1 MLQEV
6 NNQHPML
13 IKLTSC
19 LPDDTREML
28 KWCCVF
34 ISFEFASVLMPN
46 INWYVPPKYVSTGFL
61 QCSHQILFTRMWSH
75 MKKIFWDASSTLVP
89 TVPLFFPVL
98 GGCVW
103 GIVIFS
109 WPYCKP
115 CMYWSYSLN
124 SMSCESPALLIMLS
138 SVCSGWQW
146 LFFHV
151 TSCSGSM
158 SFLQQSWDAIL
169 QAGLSVCCMPH
180 LQAHLYPPLVV
191 EAAMHEQVL

>member
-13 IKLTSC
+13 IKSTSC

-146 LFFHV
+146 LFSSF
-151 TSCSGSM
+151 M
-158 SFLQQSWDAIL
+158 SHLV
-169 QAGLSVCCMPH
+169 QAAWAFFSKVEMLFCKQVFQCVVCLICKLTCIHHLS
-180 LQAHLYPPLVV
+180 
-191 EAAMHEQVL
+191 